1 MKKNELEKIMSA
13 ESVAWEK
20 LWERRWV
27 VLVNSDM
34 PRGLRV

>member
-20 LWERRWV
+20 T
-27 VLVNSDM
+27 
-34 PRGLRV
+34 LRASVGCIGK